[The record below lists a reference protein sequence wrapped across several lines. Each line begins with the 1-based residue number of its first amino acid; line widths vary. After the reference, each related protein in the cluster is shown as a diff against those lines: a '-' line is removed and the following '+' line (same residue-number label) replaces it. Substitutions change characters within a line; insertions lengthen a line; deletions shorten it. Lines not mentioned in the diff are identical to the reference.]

1 MNTVVLDDFKIAQ
14 EKADDLL
21 YTSNVESGTEIHS
34 EQHRRRKRRYVS
46 DAYEV
51 TMCSTVST

>member
-1 MNTVVLDDFKIAQ
+1 VVLDDFKIAQ